1 MPFVLTHAGHYAV
14 SSGGNIAVDWN
25 DDYKAKGAPP
35 SFASVE
41 LALYKALCLL
51 LLLVC

>member
-1 MPFVLTHAGHYAV
+1 MNGKYAV
-14 SSGGNIAVDWN
+14 MSGSVDGRKEGWADWN